1 MTIFTI
7 QQSMRHRSMPI
18 REGVVWRCNNA
29 ILHAPPRRKIENRRS
44 DTRCLR
50 HLSEVLVRSNGLIFA
65 SRGREIIQIPIGR
78 CLR

>member
-1 MTIFTI
+1 MIIFTI
-7 QQSMRHRSMPI
+7 QQPVRHRAMPI

-29 ILHAPPRRKIENRRS
+29 ISYAPPRREIENSRS
-44 DTRCLR
+44 DTGCLH

>member
-1 MTIFTI
+1 MIIFTI
-7 QQSMRHRSMPI
+7 QQPVRHRSMPI

-29 ILHAPPRRKIENRRS
+29 ISHAQPRREIENSRA
-44 DTRCLR
+44 DTGCLR
-50 HLSEVLVRSNGLIFA
+50 YFSEARVRSNGLIFA

>member
-1 MTIFTI
+1 MIIFTI
-7 QQSMRHRSMPI
+7 QQSMQHRSMPI

-29 ILHAPPRRKIENRRS
+29 IPRDQPRREIENSRS
-44 DTRCLR
+44 DTGCLR
-50 HLSEVLVRSNGLIFA
+50 HLSEALVRSNGLIFA